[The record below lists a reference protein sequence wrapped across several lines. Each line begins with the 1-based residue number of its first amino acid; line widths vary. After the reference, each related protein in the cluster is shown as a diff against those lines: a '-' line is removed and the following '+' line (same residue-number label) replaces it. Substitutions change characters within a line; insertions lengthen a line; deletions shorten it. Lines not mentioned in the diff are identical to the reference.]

1 MNQLLT
7 LLEMNNTLLTDPPK
21 FKELSKNDRLYVI
34 YNEVVRHI
42 ETLICL
48 ER

>member
-1 MNQLLT
+1 
-7 LLEMNNTLLTDPPK
+7 MNNTLLTDPPK

-42 ETLICL
+42 ETL
-48 ER
+48 RQSGYYSNYS